1 MKNAAQI
8 TTKILSPVTTGIATL
23 FIAIFVQQIPLTQKI
38 FWLALAL
45 GMAIVPMVI
54 IYWQY
59 KSGKITSLWSPS
71 AIERRD
77 SFISWVLIAFIF
89 SAISFWLD
97 APRLIFALGL
107 VYLVLGIVNFLLI
120 STFKISIHSE
130 MVTLLVLTTIL
141 SVSVG
146 YIYLILLIPLV
157 AWARIY
163 LKNHTLSEVSNGAL
177 LSVLVV
183 YFVFYFFGLATF

>member
-1 MKNAAQI
+1 M
-8 TTKILSPVTTGIATL
+8 
-23 FIAIFVQQIPLTQKI
+23 
-38 FWLALAL
+38 
-45 GMAIVPMVI
+45 
-54 IYWQY
+54 
-59 KSGKITSLWSPS
+59 
-71 AIERRD
+71 
-77 SFISWVLIAFIF
+77 SWVLIAFIF
-89 SAISFWLD
+89 SVISFWLD

-107 VYLVLGIVNFLLI
+107 VFLVLGVVNFLLI

-163 LKNHTLSEVSNGAL
+163 LKNHTLLEVSNGAL